1 MKLIFKW
8 NLQKETYN
16 KKAHSNIDF
25 KEASTVFLYDGN
37 LFTIYDEKHST
48 EIEDRWITIGLGK
61 NGRLL
66 VVVHTHEQ
74 IDEINTEIRI
84 ISARKALKNE
94 IKQYRGEK

>member
-8 NLQKETYN
+8 NLQKEAYN
-16 KKAHSNIDF
+16 KKAHSKIDF

-37 LFTIYDEKHST
+37 LLTIYDKEHST

-61 NGRLL
+61 KGRLL
-66 VVVHTHEQ
+66 IVVHTTEE
-74 IDEINTEIRI
+74 IDENNVEIRI